1 MTDSDFVLDGRGRLM
16 SNAQKERDK
25 ITAQLPVPL
34 KNNSWFKKLCPSG
47 IKPNKVFD
55 NIIMCLIVTS
65 SIMLAIDTPLLDPNS
80 KKAKIIKLIDHTHTV
95 LFTIEAIIKIIAR
108 GFFHNNLGNSN
119 LKPYITDPWN
129 ILDFFVVCASLLDML
144 SPSNS
149 ESLKSL
155 KALRALRALR
165 PLRMISRNQ
174 GMRLVVTA
182 LLSSLPS
189 MTNVLTVTILLL
201 LIYAIMGVNFFKGTF
216 FHCVE
221 LPPDI
226 SINEIDTKSD
236 CINKGGIWENV
247 DSNFDN
253 VGNAMLTLFEMMTTE
268 GWMGVMY
275 NGIDARGVDLQP
287 KSDNNNY
294 WSIVYFVGF
303 MILGSQFIINLFVGV
318 VIDNFTRIK
327 DKEEMGNAFVTDS

>member
-1 MTDSDFVLDGRGRLM
+1 
-16 SNAQKERDK
+16 
-25 ITAQLPVPL
+25 
-34 KNNSWFKKLCPSG
+34 
-47 IKPNKVFD
+47 
-55 NIIMCLIVTS
+55 
-65 SIMLAIDTPLLDPNS
+65 
-80 KKAKIIKLIDHTHTV
+80 
-95 LFTIEAIIKIIAR
+95 
-108 GFFHNNLGNSN
+108 
-119 LKPYITDPWN
+119 
-129 ILDFFVVCASLLDML
+129 
-144 SPSNS
+144 
-149 ESLKSL
+149 
-155 KALRALRALR
+155 
-165 PLRMISRNQ
+165 
-174 GMRLVVTA
+174 
-182 LLSSLPS
+182 
-189 MTNVLTVTILLL
+189 
-201 LIYAIMGVNFFKGTF
+201 MGVNFFKGTF